1 MEKKLEKAA
10 QLLKQSSLSVALTGA
25 GMSAESG
32 IPTFRG
38 KEGLWKN
45 FSAQELA
52 NPQAFAKDPQLV
64 WQWYNW
70 RKDIILQK
78 QPNAGHYA
86 LAQMQ
91 EFLPLHLVTQN
102 VDNLHRVA
110 GSQSMVEIHGNIF
123 KTRCLG
129 CGKIDEL
136 RQTNDDAPLCR
147 QCNTGQLRPDIVW
160 FGESLAHKDL
170 QQVSAWLSRC
180 EVILVIGTSG
190 QVYPAAGFAAQ
201 IASQGGSVIEI
212 NPQPAT
218 QANITFANAS
228 GEVLPL
234 LLQKIKEL

>member
-1 MEKKLEKAA
+1 MEKDLQKAA
-10 QLLKQSSLSVALTGA
+10 QLLKQAHVSVALTGA

-52 NPQAFAKDPQLV
+52 NPQAFARDPQLV

-78 QPNAGHYA
+78 QPHAGHYA

-91 EFLPLHLVTQN
+91 ELLPLYLITQN
-102 VDNLHRVA
+102 VDNLHNVA
-110 GSQSMVEIHGNIF
+110 GSQNLVELHGNIF
-123 KTRCLG
+123 RTRCLS

-136 RQTNDDAPLCR
+136 RQTNDNAPLCLH
-147 QCNTGQLRPDIVW
+147 CNTGQLRPDIVW
-160 FGESLAHKDL
+160 FGENLNSNDL
-170 QQVSAWLSRC
+170 QQVSAWLHLC

-201 IASQGGSVIEI
+201 VSSQGGSVIEI
-212 NPQPAT
+212 NPQPV
-218 QANITFANAS
+218 ITADVVFAKPA

-234 LLQKIKEL
+234 LLQKLQEF